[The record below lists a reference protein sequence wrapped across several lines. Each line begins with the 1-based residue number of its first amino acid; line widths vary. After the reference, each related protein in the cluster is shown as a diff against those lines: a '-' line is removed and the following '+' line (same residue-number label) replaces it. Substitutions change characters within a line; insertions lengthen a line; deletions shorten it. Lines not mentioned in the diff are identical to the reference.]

1 MLPHG
6 CSAGVLIGCADLQW
20 DPGALGELFSLTYTP
35 FAHLIALGC
44 RLLKCMAIPCWIWSP
59 TLNLARVAGT
69 HATHLVLV
77 NLALQDDRSYPCHL
91 GTGPEPVGK
100 NVLRIG
106 NLGNVGNLQ
115 RIVGAFSRGLGSYI
129 FIVIDNVTAMEDAM
143 KIHCHH
149 KHRGGI
155 RHVCK

>member
-1 MLPHG
+1 MWEVWWQGLA
-6 CSAGVLIGCADLQW
+6 SSWLQCWCLDWVCRPAVGLW

-59 TLNLARVAGT
+59 TLNLASVAGT

-115 RIVGAFSRGLGSYI
+115 RIVGAFSRGKLHIY
-129 FIVIDNVTAMEDAM
+129 
-143 KIHCHH
+143 CY
-149 KHRGGI
+149 
-155 RHVCK
+155 